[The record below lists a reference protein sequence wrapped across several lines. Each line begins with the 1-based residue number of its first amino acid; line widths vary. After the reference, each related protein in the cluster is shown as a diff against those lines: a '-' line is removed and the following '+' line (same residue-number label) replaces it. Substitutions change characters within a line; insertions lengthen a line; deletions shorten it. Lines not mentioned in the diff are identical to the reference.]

1 MLSWIKVGAGILY
14 DRRMRA
20 RVLGYRPG
28 IICLV
33 KSTQTDRFLFI
44 TPTEKPTAWMPP
56 QEGIEADESPKAAAI
71 RCLRV
76 ELGIPE
82 EKTHFRKT
90 VWLGCKEIP
99 EQQGRRDVEHSVI
112 PMRGK
117 AYYAG
122 LIKVD
127 ESTKVLLNPAE
138 IGEFAWFDVAQIREH
153 LPSNSDRKQLLLRQS
168 FQRLCGIT
176 L

>member
-99 EQQGRRDVEHSVI
+99 EQQADVMSSTPSSQCEGKPTTLASSKWMSQRRS
-112 PMRGK
+112 
-117 AYYAG
+117 Y
-122 LIKVD
+122 
-127 ESTKVLLNPAE
+127 
-138 IGEFAWFDVAQIREH
+138 
-153 LPSNSDRKQLLLRQS
+153 
-168 FQRLCGIT
+168 
-176 L
+176 